1 MRGRVGERRER
12 VTDQEG
18 AVSGKAGLSLLEV
31 MVVLIIMSLGM
42 GLYLGINYRQQES
55 LEVRAFA
62 FELGRFMGAAGSSAV
77 VNGTDNACVYVRADR
92 EVVENLKGR
101 SITVPDGAR
110 IVLPEDPGAEE
121 SVLAFFYADGSMGAA
136 DFFLESDELI
146 FVPRS
151 DPLLGKIKFVQEQ

>member
-1 MRGRVGERRER
+1 WRVGERRER
-12 VTDQEG
+12 ITDQEG
-18 AVSGKAGLSLLEV
+18 AFSGKAGLSLLEV
-31 MVVLIIMSLGM
+31 MVVLIIMLLGM

-62 FELGRFMGAAGSSAV
+62 SELGRFMGAAGSSAV
-77 VNGTDNACVYVRADR
+77 VNATDNACVYVKADR

-121 SVLAFFYADGSMGAA
+121 FVLAFFYADGSMGVA
-136 DFFLESDELI
+136 DFFFGI
-146 FVPRS
+146 R
-151 DPLLGKIKFVQEQ
+151 